1 MPIPW
6 SAILTHA
13 PAIVTSARRLL
24 AATDPAEVRERHQA
38 LDTRFDEMQKASAQ
52 SARLLHEI
60 AQQMQT
66 LTIAQQESAR
76 RGRIAMILA
85 IAATIIGIAAA
96 ILAVAK

>member
-6 SAILTHA
+6 STILTHA
-13 PAIVTSARRLL
+13 PGIITSARRLL
-24 AATDPAEVRERHQA
+24 AATDPTEVRDRHEA
-38 LDTRFDEMQKASAQ
+38 LDTRLDEMQRASAE

-66 LTIAQQESAR
+66 LTIAQQESER

-85 IAATIIGIAAA
+85 IAATIISIGAA
-96 ILAVAK
+96 ILAIAK